1 MTIIS
6 TPQTGPAGG
15 RPAPAPSAGRSRAH
29 RTWVSRARTSR
40 TRASRA
46 GTRAGRRGNTGFVL
60 ACLLPA
66 LVLFAVFMVIPTVNV
81 FRMSLYTWSGFSP
94 EMHFVGLD
102 NFTKLFDDA
111 QFLRAFQNTVAL
123 LVVVTVVTMGMG
135 LLLAAVMTR
144 QRLRGR
150 NVYRFILYVPSV
162 LSVVVIAAIFSAVF
176 DQQNGLLNGTLKLL
190 SLDGLQQVWLGNQ
203 RLVIYSIAIAMIWQ
217 SVGYYMVLY
226 MSSMASIPEELYES
240 SAIDGASASRQFF
253 QITLPLIWQNLRT
266 TLTFFVMSAVNL
278 SFVLVRAMTGGGP
291 DGASEVLLNYMY
303 KQAYTNSSYGY
314 GMAIGV
320 VIFAFSFLLSLL
332 VSRATRREPLQ
343 F

>member
-1 MTIIS
+1 MATTTS
-6 TPQTGPAGG
+6 TPPSDISAPA
-15 RPAPAPSAGRSRAH
+15 RPARRSAR
-29 RTWVSRARTSR
+29 
-40 TRASRA
+40 
-46 GTRAGRRGNTGFVL
+46 RRGDGRFVL

-66 LVLFAVFMVIPTVNV
+66 LVLFVLFMVVPTVNV
-81 FRMSLYTWSGFSP
+81 FRMSFYTWSGFSP
-94 EMHFVGLD
+94 DMRFVGFD
-102 NFTKLFDDA
+102 NFTRLFEDA
-111 QFLRAFQNTVAL
+111 QFVRAFQNTVAL

-135 LLLAAVMTR
+135 LFLAAIMTR

-150 NVYRFILYVPSV
+150 NFYRFVLYVPNV
-162 LSVVVIAAIFSAVF
+162 LSVVVIAAIFSAIY
-176 DQQNGLLNGTLKLL
+176 DQQNGLLNGTLRLL

-203 RLVIYSIAIAMIWQ
+203 EIVLWSVAIAMVWQ
-217 SVGYYMVLY
+217 SLGYYMVLY
-226 MSSMASIPEELYES
+226 MSSMASIPEELYEAS
-240 SAIDGASASRQFF
+240 GLDGASPTRQFF
-253 QITLPLIWQNLRT
+253 SITLPLIWQNLRT

-291 DGASEVLLNYMY
+291 DGSSEVLLSYMY

-320 VIFAFSFLLSLL
+320 VIFAFSFLVSLL

>member
-1 MTIIS
+1 M
-6 TPQTGPAGG
+6 PGG
-15 RPAPAPSAGRSRAH
+15 EPSRPAR
-29 RTWVSRARTSR
+29 
-40 TRASRA
+40 
-46 GTRAGRRGNTGFVL
+46 RRGNGGFVL

-66 LVLFAVFMVIPTVNV
+66 LVLFVAFMVVPTVNV
-81 FRMSLYTWSGFSP
+81 FRMSFYTWSGFSP
-94 EMHFVGLD
+94 DMRFVGLD
-102 NFTKLFDDA
+102 NFTRLLDDQ
-111 QFLRAFQNTVAL
+111 QFVRAFQNTVAL

-135 LLLAAVMTR
+135 LFLAAIMTR

-150 NVYRFILYVPSV
+150 GVYRFVLYIPNV

-176 DQQNGLLNGTLKLL
+176 DQQNGLLNGTLRLL
-190 SLDGLQQVWLGNQ
+190 SLDGLQQVWLGDQ
-203 RLVIYSIAIAMIWQ
+203 QLVLWSLAIAMVWQ
-217 SVGYYMVLY
+217 SLGYYMVLY
-226 MSSMASIPEELYES
+226 MSSMASIPEELYEAS
-240 SAIDGASASRQFF
+240 GIDGASATRQFF
-253 QITLPLIWQNLRT
+253 AITLPLIWQNLRT

-291 DGASEVLLNYMY
+291 DGSSEVLLSYMY

-320 VIFAFSFLLSLL
+320 VIFAFSFFVSLL